1 MSEQKI
7 EVVLEKNERLYT
19 KNYHD
24 FMDCEL
30 LNGEEKIIYLAL
42 KRFVNVKLDSGQAY
56 PSIEKIQKMTSWGN
70 KKVIKYINS
79 LVKKGIIEKEQQ
91 GLTKPNLYTIK
102 DSQEMWK
109 SKNLEELKN
118 AEENIIDFSKIPT
131 EVLEKELEKRKKRN
145 EPETSQLPTKAKEE
159 TDSTLNSNFQS
170 DCTSNFAD
178 CQEKCEKQEVK
189 ERYSLEFLKN
199 YYEYETMVFD
209 KKHSEKDIKI
219 VFDILY
225 ENLNTTKK
233 TIRVNSQEKPTET
246 VISKLMDLTYLE
258 IIYAIDQY
266 KKQTTIIDKP
276 KSYLLTLLYN
286 AETQQNLEIINRV
299 NHDMAQVQQNA
310 TEIEEQREQGK
321 NCNENSLKE
330 QAIEEYNNY
339 SEEEKNRIRDKYIE
353 IMLKKEAINELE
365 KEWSN
370 PIKQEKMKVSLEQ
383 KKES

>member
-56 PSIEKIQKMTSWGN
+56 PSIEKIQKITSWGN

-145 EPETSQLPTKAKEE
+145 EPETSPLPSKAKEE
-159 TDSTLNSNFQS
+159 TDSNINNANSLE
-170 DCTSNFAD
+170 SNYTAVSCD
-178 CQEKCEKQEVK
+178 CQEMCKNQRQKQEKNEIK
-189 ERYSLEFLKN
+189 EQYPLEMLKEH
-199 YYEYETMVFD
+199 YEYEIMVFD
-209 KKHSEKDIKI
+209 NKNIQTDIDTAFS
-219 VFDILY
+219 VLY
-225 ENLNTTKK
+225 EAMNTKK
-233 TIRVNSQEKPTET
+233 ETIRIKSEDKPTQV
-246 VISKLMDLTYLE
+246 VISKLLKLTRFGIL
-258 IIYAIDQY
+258 YAIDKY
-266 KKQTTIIDKP
+266 KEQTNRIDYP
-276 KSYLLTLLYN
+276 TSYLLTLLYE
-286 AETQQNLEIINRV
+286 AEEQQHLDVTNRV
-299 NHDMAQVQQNA
+299 QYDMTHQNQLQ
-310 TEIEEQREQGK
+310 EVREQ
-321 NCNENSLKE
+321 NCEENQSVSRKE
-330 QAIEEYNNY
+330 KLIEEYHNLSN
-339 SEEEKNRIRDKYIE
+339 EEKDSKRNKYIE
-353 IMLKKEAINELE
+353 VMFKGKFDKKGEISDLE
-365 KEWSN
+365 KEWLN
-370 PIKQEKMKVSLEQ
+370 PTE
-383 KKES
+383 